1 MNKLEEVLETPPKG
15 LASIAALYQW
25 GTNYDHGNNPFVLF
39 LDLIGWSNENVGS
52 AIYVGNMEQGAMEA
66 DLIALALMA
75 YANAPYDAHD
85 YCSKIVYAED

>member
-1 MNKLEEVLETPPKG
+1 
-15 LASIAALYQW
+15 
-25 GTNYDHGNNPFVLF
+25 
-39 LDLIGWSNENVGS
+39 VGS
-52 AIYVGNMEQGAMEA
+52 AIYVGNVEQGAMEA